1 MKDLFNFG
9 GKVAYK
15 KQAETRRPTDY
26 DYLFKLLLVG
36 DSGMP
41 CIYKFVDY
49 LTKFN
54 FIIEAWVRA
63 ACCFDLRTTNSSLR
77 ATYQRLV

>member
-1 MKDLFNFG
+1 MWSWFSGKKTNDAPSQGGPSSNASSSAMKDLFNFG

-41 CIYKFVDY
+41 LYEKI
-49 LTKFN
+49 
-54 FIIEAWVRA
+54 
-63 ACCFDLRTTNSSLR
+63 
-77 ATYQRLV
+77 